1 MPKNYDFENVETLPV
16 AKINDNPARSVYTI
30 LKAKTAQFINKH
42 LLIPPCQKDDDNNA
56 VLKKKF
62 FTYTYNKTYYKNNK
76 YEYILV
82 LKCLIYKSGFK
93 FLYLLKIFFLSHV
106 LKVI

>member
-56 VLKKKF
+56 VPK
-62 FTYTYNKTYYKNNK
+62 NKNSSHITKH
-76 YEYILV
+76 I
-82 LKCLIYKSGFK
+82 S
-93 FLYLLKIFFLSHV
+93 KITNINVF
-106 LKVI
+106 